1 VDENQPA
8 RALRAVPARAAA
20 ASGASGAEAAPMNIL
35 RSIRNLF
42 KIPELRRRI
51 LWTFGLLVVFRAG
64 SHLPLP
70 GVNPEAI
77 RAFADQASQSM
88 GGLWGILQMFSGGAI
103 GHLALFSLGIAPYI
117 TASIILQLL
126 TKVNPALEAMS
137 REGPG
142 GQRRLRQI
150 TQYATIPVCLV
161 QASLAVWQ
169 LAGAGARQSRGGAL
183 PLLVSDSF
191 GTLALLVA
199 GLTAGALFVYWL
211 GEQITERGLGN
222 GASVLIMAGIVVR
235 MPALLGGMIRRSQ
248 EGALAADAVLLVV
261 ALYLAAVVATVFIS
275 QAQRRIPLQ
284 HASHVRGRRIELGGR
299 NYLPLRLLSAGV
311 MPIVFAS
318 SFLVLPALVGLLPG
332 LHWIREPFER
342 AGFAFTLFYLAAI
355 LFLSYFWTY
364 VFFSPTEIALQL
376 RERGSFIPGLRP
388 GDITA
393 AYLNGILSR
402 ITLCGAV
409 FLAAIALLPGF
420 LAQALGLGQLLE
432 AFLGGS
438 GLLIVVGVGL
448 DLIQKMESWLTM
460 HRYGGFLGEGGA
472 LRGRR

>member
-1 VDENQPA
+1 
-8 RALRAVPARAAA
+8 
-20 ASGASGAEAAPMNIL
+20 MKIL
-35 RSIRNLF
+35 QSFRILF
-42 KIPELRRRI
+42 RIPELRRRI
-51 LWTFGLLVVFRAG
+51 LWTFGLLAVFRAG
-64 SHLPLP
+64 SHVPLP

-117 TASIILQLL
+117 TASILLQLL
-126 TKVNPALEAMS
+126 AKVNPTLEALS
-137 REGPG
+137 KEGPG

-161 QASLAVWQ
+161 QAGLAVWQ
-169 LAGAGARQSRGGAL
+169 LAEASGREVRHGGI
-183 PLLVSDSF
+183 PLLVSEGL
-191 GTLALLVA
+191 GTQAILVL

-211 GEQITERGLGN
+211 GEQITERGIGN

-235 MPALLGGMIRRSQ
+235 MPALLGEMIRRSR
-248 EGALAADAVLLVV
+248 EGVVAIDAVLLVV
-261 ALYLAAVVATVFIS
+261 VLYLAALLATVFVS
-275 QAQRRIPLQ
+275 QAKRRIPLQ
-284 HASHVRGRRIELGGR
+284 LASQVRGRRFELGGR

-318 SFLVLPALVGLLPG
+318 SFLAVPALVGLLPG

-342 AGFAFTLFYLAAI
+342 TGFAFTCFYLAAI

-364 VFFSPTEIALQL
+364 VYLSPTQIALQL

-388 GDITA
+388 GDVTA
-393 AYLNGILSR
+393 AYLDGILNR
-402 ITLCGAV
+402 ITLCGGI

-420 LAQALGLGQLLE
+420 LARALGLGQLLE
-432 AFLGGS
+432 AFLGGI

-448 DLIQKMESWLTM
+448 DLIQRMDSWLTM

-472 LRGRR
+472 IRGRR